1 MSNINDILNGL
12 NSEFAGDAN
21 TGTDNDANRDTG
33 ANDDNGDNALSNHF
47 QEKIISILNARK
59 RESMSEPFLRKVHHF
74 TLEFLY
80 SLIRWA
86 VSRLEQNF

>member
-33 ANDDNGDNALSNHF
+33 ANDDNGDNALTNHF
-47 QEKIISILNARK
+47 QETGYPR
-59 RESMSEPFLRKVHHF
+59 
-74 TLEFLY
+74 
-80 SLIRWA
+80 
-86 VSRLEQNF
+86 